1 MGGPGGRSGGAGEWR
16 AGGPGGRAAGCA
28 DAWAGGCA
36 GVPEALVRPVFHME
50 QTGRKGLTGWGVAH
64 PDQAALRVQAGNE
77 QLFHMKHI
85 HP

>member
-1 MGGPGGRSGGAGEWR
+1 MAWRRCLAAIQGRHPWV
-16 AGGPGGRAAGCA
+16 
-28 DAWAGGCA
+28 A
-36 GVPEALVRPVFHME
+36 GVSEALVRPVFHME
-50 QTGRKGLTGWGVAH
+50 QTGRKGLTVWGVAH